1 MSASVTFL
9 VLFAALLHACWN
21 AMVKSTGDRLVMMAW
36 IAGAT
41 SVIALPLAFFVDPPS
56 WEVLQ
61 ILGPA
66 VCIHTAY
73 MLLLTR
79 AYEHGDFGQVYPLA
93 RGLAPAIVTMAGLAM
108 GEALA
113 PHAMLAIGLI
123 IAGIVSL
130 AWRRRPDGDAEP
142 RDLRGITY
150 ALGTGLAIASY
161 SVLDGVGGRTAA
173 TPQAYTVWLFLLHGF
188 PIALIALYRR
198 GPAKLFASRNV
209 ALAGIGGAAM
219 SMLAYGI
226 VIWAMKSA
234 PLGPVSALRETSVV
248 FAALISGLVLK
259 EGLGPRALI
268 AACVVAAGVVL
279 LRV

>member
-1 MSASVTFL
+1 
-9 VLFAALLHACWN
+9 
-21 AMVKSTGDRLVMMAW
+21 MVKSTGDRLVMMAW

-41 SVIALPLAFFVDPPS
+41 SVIAAPLTFFVEPPS
-56 WEVLQ
+56 WEVAR
-61 ILGPA
+61 ILGVA

-79 AYEHGDFGQVYPLA
+79 AYTHGDFGQVYPLA
-93 RGLAPAIVTMAGLAM
+93 RGFAPAVVTMAGLM
-108 GEALA
+108 FLDEDLA

-130 AWRRRPDGDAEP
+130 AWRRRPDGEAEP

-161 SVLDGVGGRTAA
+161 SVLDGIGGRTAA

>member
-9 VLFAALLHACWN
+9 VLLAAILHAVWN

-36 IAGAT
+36 IAGST
-41 SVIALPLAFFVDPPS
+41 SVIAAPLAFFVEPPS
-56 WEVLQ
+56 WEVAQ
-61 ILGPA
+61 ILAVA

-73 MLLLTR
+73 MLLLMS

-93 RGLAPAIVTMAGLAM
+93 RGFAPAVVTMAGLM
-108 GEALA
+108 FLGEELA

-130 AWRRRPDGDAEP
+130 AWRRRNGEADP
-142 RDLRGITY
+142 RELRGVTY
-150 ALGTGLAIASY
+150 ALATGLAIASY
-161 SVLDGVGGRTAA
+161 SVVDGVGGRTAA
-173 TPQAYTVWLFLLHGF
+173 TPQAYTVWLFFIHGI
-188 PIALIALYRR
+188 PITLIALYRR
-198 GPAKLFASRNV
+198 GPAKLLASRKV
-209 ALAGIGGAAM
+209 ALAGIGGAVM

-279 LRV
+279 LRM

>member
-1 MSASVTFL
+1 LSASVTAL
-9 VLFAALLHACWN
+9 VLLAALLHACWN
-21 AMVKSTGDRLVMMAW
+21 AMVKSTGDRMVMMGW
-36 IAGAT
+36 IAGTT
-41 SVIALPLAFFVDPPS
+41 SLIALPLVFFVEPPS
-56 WEVLQ
+56 WEVARL
-61 ILGPA
+61 LAVA
-66 VCIHTAY
+66 VCIHTTY
-73 MLLLTR
+73 MLLLIS

-93 RGLAPAIVTMAGLAM
+93 RGFAPALVTMAGFAM

-130 AWRRRPDGDAEP
+130 AWRRRPDGEAEP

-161 SVLDGVGGRTAA
+161 SVVDGIGGRTAA
-173 TPQAYTVWLFLLHGF
+173 TPEAYVVWLFLLHGL
-188 PIALIALYRR
+188 PVAAIAFIRR
-198 GPAKLFASRNV
+198 GPSKIFASRKV
-209 ALAGIGGAAM
+209 ALAGMGGAAM

-226 VIWAMKSA
+226 VIWAMKFS